1 MHPLHQIL
9 HVACSVD
16 RLNTR
21 SMLLRKN
28 YNVEPNIFCFLCS
41 DNVEED
47 INHLFFS
54 YPFASTYW
62 TSIGVQWNMVLD
74 VHERILETQRS
85 FSADFFMEILVLASW
100 EIWKVRNSIIFD
112 NDVASFATWCRNFR
126 PQVHLQLLRVA
137 EHKRFVFPIG

>member
-1 MHPLHQIL
+1 MEHG
-9 HVACSVD
+9 AG
-16 RLNTR
+16 
-21 SMLLRKN
+21 
-28 YNVEPNIFCFLCS
+28 F
-41 DNVEED
+41 
-47 INHLFFS
+47 
-54 YPFASTYW
+54 
-62 TSIGVQWNMVLD
+62 
-74 VHERILETQRS
+74 HERILETQRS